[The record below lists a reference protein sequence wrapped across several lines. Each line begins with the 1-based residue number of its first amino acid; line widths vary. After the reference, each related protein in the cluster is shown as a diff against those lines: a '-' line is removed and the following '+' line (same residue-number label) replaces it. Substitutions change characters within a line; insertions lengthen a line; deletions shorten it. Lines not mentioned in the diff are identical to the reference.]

1 MPVNRRRRGFLRRAA
16 AISLLVVVASA
27 AGLVVLEGLS
37 SSLLVARELFRSGAL
52 GDVAEAR
59 HTRHD
64 SLLGWVNV
72 PGTFLP
78 DVYGPGMYVRINDQ
92 GFRANDDVPAHV
104 PDGWTRGICSG
115 DSFTFGYGVDNE
127 HTWCRLL
134 RDDVRRFETVN
145 MGLGGYGADQSYL
158 SYQRDAEPLG
168 HQVHLFAFITLDFQ
182 RMASADFM
190 GYPKPTLDLENGN
203 LVVRGVPVPRRPVY
217 APWVARFAPAL
228 RQLRMTH
235 LAGRVAYRLGLGPG
249 GAPETSDEATWS
261 IASVMFERL
270 RDLNKSRGSTLVLVY
285 LPTQKDYANTSVDP
299 WRSRVKDLGERAGI
313 VVVDLIDEFRKLP
326 PPEVTAMFIQS
337 SRLDYARAAG
347 HYTVAGNL
355 WVARTLS
362 ARLAALPGVLPRT
375 PP

>member
-1 MPVNRRRRGFLRRAA
+1 MRGAVVV
-16 AISLLVVVASA
+16 SLLVVATSA
-27 AGLVVLEGLS
+27 AGLIVLEGVS
-37 SSLLVARELFRSGAL
+37 SSLLFARELFRSGAL

-72 PGTFLP
+72 PNAFFP
-78 DVYGPGMYVRINDQ
+78 DVYGPGMYVRINAQ
-92 GFRANDDVPAHV
+92 GFRANGDVPAHV

-127 HTWCRLL
+127 HTWCGLL
-134 RDDVRRFETVN
+134 QNDGRRFETVN

-158 SYQRDAEPLG
+158 SYQRDAEQLG

-182 RMASADFM
+182 RMASTTFM
-190 GYPKPTLDLENGN
+190 GYPKPTLDLENGK

-228 RQLRMTH
+228 RELRMTH
-235 LAGRVAYRLGLGPG
+235 LAGRVAYRLGLAAG
-249 GAPETSDEATWS
+249 GAPEVPDDAIWT

-285 LPTQKDYANTSVDP
+285 LPTQKDYANTSVDA
-299 WRSRVKDLGERAGI
+299 WRTRVKDLGARAGI
-313 VVVDLIDEFRKLP
+313 AVVDLVDEFRKLP
-326 PPEVTAMFIQS
+326 PPEMTAMFIQS
-337 SRLDYARAAG
+337 SRLDYAKAAG

-355 WVARTLS
+355 WVARMLS
-362 ARLAALPGVLPRT
+362 ARLVALPGGLPRT
-375 PP
+375 QP